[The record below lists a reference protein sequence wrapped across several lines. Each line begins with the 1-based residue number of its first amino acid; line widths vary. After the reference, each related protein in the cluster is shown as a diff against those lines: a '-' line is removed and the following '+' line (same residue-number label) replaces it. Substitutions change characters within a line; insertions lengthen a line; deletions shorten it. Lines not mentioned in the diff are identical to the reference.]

1 MKRSLIWPFL
11 VTKGNYKMN
20 QPVKLTKEYIQSLII
35 SDQYHTFEGTTLT
48 LCVLKTKNGATITG
62 ESYAAR
68 PEDFNTV
75 TGQEE
80 SYKKAFQTL
89 WDFEGYL
96 LKQKLYEFQ
105 KSLETDIGM

>member
-1 MKRSLIWPFL
+1 MIYNKENSMTQKHP
-11 VTKGNYKMN
+11 
-20 QPVKLTKEYIQSLII
+20 KLTKEYLQSLII

-48 LCVLKTKNGATITG
+48 LCVLKLKNGATITG
-62 ESYAAR
+62 ESYSAR
-68 PEDFNTV
+68 IEDFNAV

-96 LKQKLYEFQ
+96 LKQKIYEFDL
-105 KSLETDIGM
+105 SLRTDIGM